1 MFRFMPLLF
10 LMVCSCSHASSFL
23 AKSVSDGSQA
33 QCEITGISHTQGSPS
48 PAELGVLCSYH
59 TQNNRIFALTLGW
72 SGSAPAPG
80 AVSVSCNGSQNVPS
94 SSLGTVI
101 NTTSPPTEQ
110 NVSGLYSSGYLFNV
124 GAGQVLCQIS
134 FNNSS
139 LMTNPGLYIAGLFSD
154 FKNQPDEWEL
164 SGYVAINYKTVP
176 TETGSVYCYLI
187 TPPDTTDMGIITP
200 NSESKQVSINIGVS
214 CSGAATSKKEAEL
227 GYSVRFSQFNCS
239 TDCSLLGKYDYY
251 PGSVADPGDDPQTGF
266 TMSDVIWFKKGETEK
281 TNTYTTRWKIKDN
294 SGNPRDITAKAYVAI
309 YYY

>member
-59 TQNNRIFALTLGW
+59 TQNNRTFALTLGGI
-72 SGSAPAPG
+72 SPD
-80 AVSVSCNGSQNVPS
+80 AVFVSCNGSQNVPS
-94 SSLGTVI
+94 SPLGTVI
-101 NTTSPPTEQ
+101 NTTSPTQPD
-110 NVSGLYSSGYLFNV
+110 VSTLYPFGYLFNV
-124 GAGQVLCQIS
+124 GAGQALCQIS

-154 FKNQPDEWEL
+154 FKNQPDVWEL

-187 TPPDTTDMGIITP
+187 TPPDTTDMGVITP

-214 CSGAATSKKEAEL
+214 CSGAATSKNEAEL
-227 GYSVRFSQFNCS
+227 GYSVQFSQFNCS
-239 TDCSLLGKYDYY
+239 TDCALLGEYDSY

-266 TMSDVIWFKKGETEK
+266 TMSDVMWFKKGQTE
-281 TNTYTTRWKIKDN
+281 NTKNYTTRWKIRDN
-294 SGNPRDITAKAYVAI
+294 SGNARDITAKAYVGI

>member
-59 TQNNRIFALTLGW
+59 TQNNRTFALTLGGI
-72 SGSAPAPG
+72 SPD
-80 AVSVSCNGSQNVPS
+80 AVFVSCNGSQDVPS
-94 SSLGTVI
+94 SPLGTVT
-101 NTTSPPTEQ
+101 NTTSPTQ
-110 NVSGLYSSGYLFNV
+110 QDVSSAYKFGYLFNV
-124 GAGQVLCQIS
+124 GAGQALCQIS

-139 LMTNPGLYIAGLFSD
+139 LMLNPGLYIAGLFSN
-154 FKNQPDEWEL
+154 FNNQPDAWEL
-164 SGYVAINYKTVP
+164 PGYVAINYKTVP

-187 TPPDTTDMGIITP
+187 TPPDTTDMGVITP
-200 NSESKQVSINIGVS
+200 NSESKQVSINIGVN

-239 TDCSLLGKYDYY
+239 TDCSLLGEYDSYL
-251 PGSVADPGDDPQTGF
+251 GGVADPGDDPQTGF
-266 TMSDVIWFKKGETEK
+266 TMSDVMWFKKGQTENTK
-281 TNTYTTRWKIKDN
+281 TYTTRWKIRDN
-294 SGNPRDITAKAYVAI
+294 SGNPRDITAKAYVGI